1 MKRLLIAAGLL
12 LALAAPVPAAA
23 PAAPTDPKT
32 GQPQPRVEMLTLDQ
46 ARALVLEKNRDIHK
60 ALEYKNYVQGRYVEE
75 RAAALPR
82 FSISA
87 HAYRQRDESQKALT
101 GGAVPILTDS
111 FQGLVT
117 LNQALY
123 TWGQIGAAIRAAEVG
138 ILTADDQLRQMR
150 QAALRDVTQAFYD
163 VLLAKE
169 LNAIAR
175 QNLEQRQR
183 HLDEAKRKFE
193 AGTATD
199 YDVLAA
205 QVAVENARPDVIHTD
220 NLIRT
225 ARERLGLLLAR
236 DGRTLDAQGK
246 LVVSLSPPPVHD
258 AILARALEKRPELMA
273 LKHQRLMA
281 GELVTVYEAGDKPRL
296 DFQGEYGRREQV
308 AGSNSEYGE
317 IAMGGIFLTWPIFDG
332 LKSRGKVSQARSDER
347 RLGIEQDQLVD
358 KIGLEVTEALN
369 AVGESAEIVRALSG
383 TVEQATRL
391 LEMAEKGYL
400 YGVKTRLDVDD
411 AQLNLRQAQGNLATA
426 RRDYLVA
433 SVTLQWVAGDLG
445 EASTQP

>member
-1 MKRLLIAAGLL
+1 MIKPIAIAAGLL
-12 LALAAPVPAAA
+12 LALTAPALAAPNAQSAGENIPS
-23 PAAPTDPKT
+23 
-32 GQPQPRVEMLTLDQ
+32 VEMLTLEQ
-46 ARALVLEKNRDIHK
+46 VRTLVLEKNRDIHK

-75 RAAALPR
+75 RSAALPH
-82 FSISA
+82 FTISG
-87 HAYRQRDESQKALT
+87 HAYRQRDESQRALT
-101 GGAVPILTDS
+101 GGLVPVQTDS

-150 QAALRDVTQAFYD
+150 QAALRDVTQTFYD

-175 QNLEQRQR
+175 QNLQQRQR
-183 HLDEAKRKFE
+183 HLDEAKRKFD

-205 QVAVENARPDVIHTD
+205 QVAVDNARPDVIHTD

-236 DGRTLDAQGK
+236 DGRTLDAEGQL
-246 LVVSLSPPPVHD
+246 LVNISPPPVHD
-258 AILARALEKRPELMA
+258 AVLARAMERRPELMA
-273 LKHQRLMA
+273 LKHQRMMA

-296 DFQGEYGRREQV
+296 DFQGQYGRRDQA
-308 AGSNSEYGE
+308 AGDNSEYGE
-317 IAMGGIFLTWPIFDG
+317 VAMGGVFLTWPIFDG
-332 LKSRGKVSQARSDER
+332 LKSRGKVSQARSEER
-347 RLGIEQDQLVD
+347 RLGIEQAQLVD

-369 AVGESAEIVRALSG
+369 AVSESAEIVRALSG
-383 TVEQATRL
+383 TVEQASRL
-391 LEMAEKGYL
+391 LDMAEKGYL

-411 AQLNLRQAQGNLATA
+411 AQLNLRQAQGNLAKA

-445 EASTQP
+445 ENEAKP

>member
-1 MKRLLIAAGLL
+1 MIKPLAIAAGLL
-12 LALAAPVPAAA
+12 LALAVPALAA
-23 PAAPTDPKT
+23 PEPKAQSTDASSP
-32 GQPQPRVEMLTLDQ
+32 PVEMLTLDQ
-46 ARALVLEKNRDIHK
+46 VRSLVLEKNRDIHK

-75 RAAALPR
+75 RSAALPR
-82 FSISA
+82 FTISA
-87 HAYRQRDESQKALT
+87 HAYRQRDESQRALT
-101 GGAVPILTDS
+101 GGLIPVQTDS

-150 QAALRDVTQAFYD
+150 QAALRDVTQAFHD

-183 HLDEAKRKFE
+183 HLDEAKRKFD

-246 LVVSLSPPPVHD
+246 LMVNLSPPPAHD
-258 AILARALEKRPELMA
+258 AVLARALEKRPELMS
-273 LKHQRLMA
+273 LKHQRMMA

-296 DFQGEYGRREQV
+296 DFQGQYGRRDQA
-308 AGSNSEYGE
+308 AGDNSEYGE
-317 IAMGGIFLTWPIFDG
+317 MAMGGVFLTWPIFDG
-332 LKSRGKVSQARSDER
+332 LKSRGKVSQAKSDER
-347 RLGIEQDQLVD
+347 RLGIEQAQLMD

-391 LEMAEKGYL
+391 LDMAEKGYL

-411 AQLNLRQAQGNLATA
+411 AQLNLRQAQGNLAKA

-445 EASTQP
+445 ENETKP